1 MTDADSIWESK
12 RRRLQD
18 LDDQLDQEPEA
29 NQENRR
35 IIAALTSRI
44 PAIEASSETPAAS
57 ETGEEQQGKVSPG
70 PLRQGCSK
78 VYRGR
83 GGGGCSGQGK
93 PRANLGP

>member
-29 NQENRR
+29 NQENTR

-44 PAIEASSETPAAS
+44 PAIEASSETPGAS
-57 ETGEEQQGKVSPG
+57 ETGEEQQG
-70 PLRQGCSK
+70 
-78 VYRGR
+78 RGEPWSAAA
-83 GGGGCSGQGK
+83 GVQ
-93 PRANLGP
+93 